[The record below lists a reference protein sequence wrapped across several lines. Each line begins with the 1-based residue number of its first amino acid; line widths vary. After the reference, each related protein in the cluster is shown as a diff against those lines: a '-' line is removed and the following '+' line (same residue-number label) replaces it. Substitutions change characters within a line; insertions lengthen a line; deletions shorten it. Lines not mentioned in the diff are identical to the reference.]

1 MRKNRTINEII
12 EIALDELGASDHNM
26 ERSRPYTGQ
35 PHTDTGIRG
44 ATEIKGI
51 TLHFEERLYEKIR
64 QGTDPQMLVHRADVP
79 VRAAEGA
86 AARINCCR
94 REHPERATPKRWHSR
109 FLEVTTR

>member
-1 MRKNRTINEII
+1 MTNAVATTKN
-12 EIALDELGASDHNM
+12 
-26 ERSRPYTGQ
+26 
-35 PHTDTGIRG
+35 
-44 ATEIKGI
+44 
-51 TLHFEERLYEKIR
+51 FEERLYEKIR

-109 FLEVTTR
+109 FLEVTTQ